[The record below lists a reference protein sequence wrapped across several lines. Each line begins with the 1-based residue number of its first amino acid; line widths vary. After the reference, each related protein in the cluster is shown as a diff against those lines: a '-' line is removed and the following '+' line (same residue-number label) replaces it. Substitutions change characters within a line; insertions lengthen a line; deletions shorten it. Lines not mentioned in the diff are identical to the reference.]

1 MSADPN
7 HVLPAWQTLTD
18 APSLAGKSGRGTYTA
33 TVNLPPGWTGGH
45 GAYLDL
51 GQADDTAIVTVN
63 GHDAGRIDQVDGGR
77 RVDIGPFLVSGQNTI
92 VVRVST
98 NLFNA
103 TGGAPQNY
111 GLIGPVRLIP
121 YGEATAFSTTDAT
134 GTVGGTV
141 PATLSLTLGTP
152 AAFGA
157 FTPGVAK
164 DYFATDD
171 RERDLDRG

>member
-77 RVDIGPFLVSGQNTI
+77 RVDVGPFLVSGQNTI

-121 YGEATAFSTTDAT
+121 YGEATAFSTTGAHRHRRRHRAGDA
-134 GTVGGTV
+134 VADARRPGGV
-141 PATLSLTLGTP
+141 RRVH
-152 AAFGA
+152 
-157 FTPGVAK
+157 PGR
-164 DYFATDD
+164 
-171 RERDLDRG
+171 REGLQRARRRRT